1 MRLLKALGLMA
12 LGSLLTMVVLIA
24 TRADPVGPFVFPAY
38 MGGGD
43 LGFVAPYWPPVS
55 ELDRFAIDYSA
66 AMRCEM
72 INMSLLSVEV
82 TPPRGLLPG
91 WIEITCS
98 A

>member
-1 MRLLKALGLMA
+1 VRILKALGLMA
-12 LGSLLTMVVLIA
+12 LGSLVTLVVLIA
-24 TRADPVGPFVFPAY
+24 TRDNPVGPFVFPVY

-43 LGFVAPYWPPVS
+43 GGFVAPYWPPVGDF
-55 ELDRFAIDYSA
+55 DRFAIGYA
-66 AMRCEM
+66 ASMHCEM
-72 INMSLLSVEV
+72 INMSRIAFEI